1 MSGCRGGFSNKER
14 GGRSRGASYSGGGIG
29 NVGSGWGSATAAVA
43 STAAAVLHGERTV
56 MIISMVCM

>member
-29 NVGSGWGSATAAVA
+29 NVGSGWGSDAVA
-43 STAAAVLHGERTV
+43 SSTARPQWWCTKKNGDDYKYGV
-56 MIISMVCM
+56 